1 MDVSEIARKRSMLF
15 SARIRFSPEVQP
27 VRDTALDKIMEQN
40 LLIAD
45 CDGGLTLKEI
55 EVQGTVC
62 FADGTPAISRHDM
75 ERSLERLAERSRVIV
90 TGRPDQKRYRLSE
103 QSREELWETQRSTEA
118 RFSTVVSKL
127 FQNAEE
133 GSSFYTTPFLD
144 CLCLIFSRLGET
156 YVRLIKGE
164 VGLNELLRL
173 PSVTRALQ
181 DTKKKYQSI
190 NKSIFQTALFSF
202 FRDNNPDYVAIKWN
216 MAQNHYIAKALGMDP
231 SGYLL
236 SKEIFGNAV
245 FYLDTNVIIQALEPK
260 ARHYGTF
267 NALSKACQKLG
278 SQLIVCQISLDELQ
292 RAVDYYREIIPKVAN
307 QIPEET
313 TRKVRGVFY
322 QLYLEQ
328 LTSTGKVDFDKLF
341 ASFLHPMEILAQSY
355 KVALIDDPWFAK
367 AEQKKE
373 TEELLKAIR
382 LEYQAKCGRP
392 KFVRS
397 ALHDALLL
405 RWIQSERERN
415 TNTWLITLDTSLP
428 GFLPQTVTAPARPL
442 AITLDALLQWIS
454 PLAIHEDIEDEVAF
468 IFSEAVK
475 YQLLP
480 QESFFDL
487 KDFLVFAEMEWVC
500 KELPAEDVEQCICYL
515 KVNAPNLDPSV
526 PADREKMAR
535 EISRFFADPRRKYKQ
550 DLQRLEGEISRIEQD
565 HKRKLEEVVKSVKE
579 RDEKIEELEKRRIA
593 QEERT
598 KHEILKKSAQFRT
611 ILVVFLFFVYELIVA
626 YFSWRYGQGQNL
638 FQKVLNSWPFLSLG
652 CLIAIGLFWFVLGKE
667 RIRSLGWPFT
677 KLLKN
682 D

>member
-40 LLIAD
+40 LLIA
-45 CDGGLTLKEI
+45 GGLTLKEI

-245 FYLDTNVIIQALEPK
+245 FYLD
-260 ARHYGTF
+260 
-267 NALSKACQKLG
+267 
-278 SQLIVCQISLDELQ
+278 
-292 RAVDYYREIIPKVAN
+292 
-307 QIPEET
+307 
-313 TRKVRGVFY
+313 
-322 QLYLEQ
+322 
-328 LTSTGKVDFDKLF
+328 
-341 ASFLHPMEILAQSY
+341 
-355 KVALIDDPWFAK
+355 
-367 AEQKKE
+367 
-373 TEELLKAIR
+373 
-382 LEYQAKCGRP
+382 
-392 KFVRS
+392 
-397 ALHDALLL
+397 
-405 RWIQSERERN
+405 
-415 TNTWLITLDTSLP
+415 
-428 GFLPQTVTAPARPL
+428 
-442 AITLDALLQWIS
+442 
-454 PLAIHEDIEDEVAF
+454 
-468 IFSEAVK
+468 
-475 YQLLP
+475 
-480 QESFFDL
+480 
-487 KDFLVFAEMEWVC
+487 
-500 KELPAEDVEQCICYL
+500 
-515 KVNAPNLDPSV
+515 
-526 PADREKMAR
+526 
-535 EISRFFADPRRKYKQ
+535 
-550 DLQRLEGEISRIEQD
+550 
-565 HKRKLEEVVKSVKE
+565 
-579 RDEKIEELEKRRIA
+579 
-593 QEERT
+593 
-598 KHEILKKSAQFRT
+598 
-611 ILVVFLFFVYELIVA
+611 
-626 YFSWRYGQGQNL
+626 
-638 FQKVLNSWPFLSLG
+638 
-652 CLIAIGLFWFVLGKE
+652 
-667 RIRSLGWPFT
+667 
-677 KLLKN
+677 
-682 D
+682 